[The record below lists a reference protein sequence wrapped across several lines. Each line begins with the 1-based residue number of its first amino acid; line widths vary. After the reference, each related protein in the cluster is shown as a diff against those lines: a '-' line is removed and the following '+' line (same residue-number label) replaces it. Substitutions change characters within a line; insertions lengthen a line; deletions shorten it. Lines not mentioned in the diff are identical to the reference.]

1 MIKINNAI
9 SWHFNITTHMQF
21 FLLIFAIFFHGSNV
35 IFNFLERNSF
45 PFQTVHF
52 LLIILVSECTNTTF
66 SFVVSLQFQEN
77 ESSLARFQSAS
88 GMYKRLT
95 FSLSRMLSRFL
106 RIVVSSIE
114 VKFDSLPYCI
124 LMRWILENTR
134 VCIFE
139 CIANHALSLT
149 IFLITLESNNYPTNF
164 FQERK
169 WRMNEM

>member
-9 SWHFNITTHMQF
+9 SWHFNITTHIQF

-35 IFNFLERNSF
+35 IFNFSGQELF
-45 PFQTVHF
+45 P
-52 LLIILVSECTNTTF
+52 LSNCTF
-66 SFVVSLQFQEN
+66 SFNNTCIRMYQYNFFVVSLQFQEN